1 MIWFT
6 VLKTFIVPAMLTI
19 VVAGG
24 GLYIKAKYD
33 DYQTLKENNAGLT
46 VAVNEQKQALVQ
58 KEADFAYIKESFTKQ
73 KEYTNALTNDMK
85 ELQNKFNK
93 AKADGSKRDIG
104 NLLLNKSGLV
114 EKIINKGTRKV
125 FKCFEEL
132 SKNEANNNCNNIIN
146 P

>member
-46 VAVNEQKQALVQ
+46 VAVNEICFFLYKRSYKKKQ
-58 KEADFAYIKESFTKQ
+58 ISRT
-73 KEYTNALTNDMK
+73 
-85 ELQNKFNK
+85 
-93 AKADGSKRDIG
+93 
-104 NLLLNKSGLV
+104 
-114 EKIINKGTRKV
+114 
-125 FKCFEEL
+125 
-132 SKNEANNNCNNIIN
+132 
-146 P
+146 

>member
-85 ELQNKFNK
+85 ELQ
-93 AKADGSKRDIG
+93 
-104 NLLLNKSGLV
+104 
-114 EKIINKGTRKV
+114 
-125 FKCFEEL
+125 
-132 SKNEANNNCNNIIN
+132 
-146 P
+146 